1 MIATVWKR
9 FCQLHF
15 LLKIIWIFCLLGAIM
30 NIFLVAHDL
39 THSKVLLHLH
49 LGFLVLYVGQV
60 VFILM
65 NERMVFLLSLLQALV
80 ALGTNLDFT
89 FVPALRIV
97 GQIIYEIC
105 GGFTVDQTEVYKYV
119 FVSLC
124 FTLEMLKTAYLWA
137 LFPAQKSNNKEGL
150 SDTKN

>member
-1 MIATVWKR
+1 MMATVWKH

-39 THSKVLLHLH
+39 THSKVLLYLH

-60 VFILM
+60 VFMLM
-65 NERMVFLLSLLQALV
+65 NERMVFLLSLLQAFV

-97 GQIIYEIC
+97 GQIVYEIC
-105 GGFTVDQTEVYKYV
+105 GGFSLNQTEIYKYV

-124 FTLEMLKTAYLWA
+124 FTLELLKTAYMWIL
-137 LFPAQKSNNKEGL
+137 LPSHKSDDK
-150 SDTKN
+150 